1 MKSILFPAVA
11 GMLTVMSGAA
21 FADTAVS
28 AVTDLNVRAG
38 PGPQYPV
45 IGVLAAGQ
53 SATLNG
59 CIENSKWCTI
69 AEAGGQG
76 WVYSDYVTADFGG
89 NRVVLTQR
97 PHGSSVTVVSPP
109 EDIGENSNDYTGAIV
124 AGEPVEDVFPPPP
137 AEVRTY
143 VDTHRLDPVYLDGEV
158 VTGATLPDTV
168 ELREIPDYNY
178 RYVYVNGQPALI
190 DPQTRRIMY
199 VVR

>member
-1 MKSILFPAVA
+1 MKRILIPAVA
-11 GMLTVMSGAA
+11 GALVAMSGAA
-21 FADTAVS
+21 LADTAVS

-69 AEAGGQG
+69 AEANGQG

-89 NRVVLTQR
+89 NAVVLTRR
-97 PHGSSVTVVSPP
+97 PADAGITIVTAP
-109 EDIGENSNDYTGAIV
+109 EDGNDYPDSYTGAII
-124 AGEPVEDVFPPPP
+124 AAEPMDAIDRPP

-143 VDTHRLDPVYLDGEV
+143 VDTNRLDPVYLDGEV

-168 ELREIPDYNY
+168 ELREIPDYRY
-178 RYVYVNGQPALI
+178 RYVYVNGQPALV
-190 DPQTRRIMY
+190 DPSTRRIMY

>member
-1 MKSILFPAVA
+1 MKSVLIPAVA
-11 GMLTVMSGAA
+11 GMLTVMSGSAL
-21 FADTAVS
+21 ADTAVS

-89 NRVVLTQR
+89 SRVVLTQR
-97 PHGSSVTVVSPP
+97 PHGSSVAVVSPP
-109 EDIGENSNDYTGAIV
+109 EDIGDYSTDYTGAIV
-124 AGEPVEDVFPPPP
+124 AGEPVDAIPRPP

-178 RYVYVNGQPALI
+178 RYVYVNGQPTLV

>member
-1 MKSILFPAVA
+1 MKSLLFPAVA
-11 GMLTVMSGAA
+11 GMLAVMSGAA
-21 FADTAVS
+21 LADTAVS

-89 NRVVLTQR
+89 SRVVLTQR
-97 PHGSSVTVVSPP
+97 PHGSSVAIVSPP
-109 EDIGENSNDYTGAIV
+109 EDIGNYSNDYTGAIISSD
-124 AGEPVEDVFPPPP
+124 PVVGDFPAPP

-158 VTGATLPDTV
+158 VTGAILPDTV
-168 ELREIPDYNY
+168 ELRPIPDYNY

-190 DPQTRRIMY
+190 DPQTRRVMY
-199 VVR
+199 VMR

>member
-1 MKSILFPAVA
+1 MKSVLFPAVA

-28 AVTDLNVRAG
+28 AITDLNVRAG

-69 AEAGGQG
+69 AEGGGQG

-89 NRVVLTQR
+89 SRVVLTQR
-97 PHGSSVTVVSPP
+97 PHGSSVAIVSPP
-109 EDIGENSNDYTGAIV
+109 EDIGNYSTEYTGAIV
-124 AGEPVEDVFPPPP
+124 AGEPVDAIPLPP

-143 VDTHRLDPVYLDGEV
+143 VRTHRLDPVYLEGEV

-168 ELREIPDYNY
+168 ELREVPDYNY
-178 RYVYVNGQPALI
+178 RYVYVNGQPTLV
-190 DPQTRRIMY
+190 DPDTRRIMY

>member
-1 MKSILFPAVA
+1 MKSLLFPAVA

-76 WVYSDYVTADFGG
+76 WVYSDYVTADIGG
-89 NRVVLTQR
+89 SRVVLTER
-97 PHGSSVTVVSPP
+97 RSSVAVVSPP
-109 EDIGENSNDYTGAIV
+109 EDIGNYSTDIPARSSPAIRSWMTS
-124 AGEPVEDVFPPPP
+124 P
-137 AEVRTY
+137 
-143 VDTHRLDPVYLDGEV
+143 RLRLKSAPMS
-158 VTGATLPDTV
+158 TRIAS
-168 ELREIPDYNY
+168 IPSISK
-178 RYVYVNGQPALI
+178 AK
-190 DPQTRRIMY
+190 
-199 VVR
+199 

>member
-1 MKSILFPAVA
+1 MKNILFPAVA
-11 GMLTVMSGAA
+11 GALVAMSGSAL
-21 FADTAVS
+21 ADTAVS

-53 SATLNG
+53 SATLDG

-89 NRVVLTQR
+89 NRVVLTRR
-97 PHGSSVTVVSPP
+97 PADAGVTVVTAPA
-109 EDIGENSNDYTGAIV
+109 DNNDYSDTYTGAIV
-124 AGEPVEDVFPPPP
+124 AGDPVEPIRRPP

-143 VDTHRLDPVYLDGEV
+143 IDTNRLDTVYLDGEV

-168 ELREIPDYNY
+168 ELREIPNYNY
-178 RYVYVNGQPALI
+178 RYVYVNGQPALV
-190 DPQTRRIMY
+190 DPITRRIMY

>member
-1 MKSILFPAVA
+1 MKSVLFPAIA

-21 FADTAVS
+21 MADTAVS

-53 SATLNG
+53 SATLSG
-59 CIENSKWCTI
+59 CMENSKWCTI

-76 WVYSDYVTADFGG
+76 WVYSDYVTAEFGG
-89 NRVVLTQR
+89 SRVVLTQR
-97 PHGSSVTVVSPP
+97 PRTSGIAVVAPP
-109 EDIGENSNDYTGAIV
+109 ADIGDYSNEYTGAII
-124 AGEPVEDVFPPPP
+124 AGEPVVDPIPRPP

-143 VDTHRLDPVYLDGEV
+143 VRTHRLDPVYLEGEV

-168 ELREIPDYNY
+168 ELREVPDYRY
-178 RYVYVNGQPALI
+178 RYVYVNNQPALI
-190 DPQTRRIMY
+190 DPDTRRIMY

>member
-1 MKSILFPAVA
+1 MKSVLIPAIA

-21 FADTAVS
+21 MAETAVS

-76 WVYSDYVTADFGG
+76 WVYSDYVTADFDGG
-89 NRVVLTQR
+89 RVVLTQR
-97 PHGSSVTVVSPP
+97 PHGSGVTVVTPP
-109 EDIGENSNDYTGAIV
+109 ADVGNYSNDYTGAIV
-124 AGEPVEDVFPPPP
+124 AGEPVDAFPPPP
-137 AEVRTY
+137 ATVRTY

-178 RYVYVNGQPALI
+178 RYVYVNGQPVLI
-190 DPQTRRIMY
+190 DPRTHRIMY

>member
-1 MKSILFPAVA
+1 MRSVLFPAVA
-11 GMLTVMSGAA
+11 GMLTMMSGAA

-89 NRVVLTQR
+89 SRVVLTQR
-97 PHGSSVTVVSPP
+97 PHGSSVAIVSPP
-109 EDIGENSNDYTGAIV
+109 DGYSTDYTGAII
-124 AGEPVEDVFPPPP
+124 ASDPLNDAFPPPP
-137 AEVRTY
+137 TEVRTY
-143 VDTHRLDPVYLDGEV
+143 VGAHRLDPVYLDGEV

-178 RYVYVNGQPALI
+178 RYVYVNGQPALV
-190 DPQTRRIMY
+190 DPSTRRIMY

>member
-21 FADTAVS
+21 MADTAVS

-89 NRVVLTQR
+89 SRVVLTQR

>member
-1 MKSILFPAVA
+1 MKRILLPAIA
-11 GMLTVMSGAA
+11 GGLLAMSGVAL
-21 FADTAVS
+21 ADTAVS

-69 AEAGGQG
+69 AEADGQG
-76 WVYSDYVTADFGG
+76 WVYSDYVTADFDGS
-89 NRVVLTQR
+89 RVVLTQR
-97 PHGSSVTVVSPP
+97 PHGSRVTVVTPP
-109 EDIGENSNDYTGAIV
+109 ADSGDYPGNYTGAIV
-124 AGEPVEDVFPPPP
+124 SGEPIDAIDRPP

-143 VDTHRLDPVYLDGEV
+143 ISKHQVDPVYLDGEV
-158 VTGATLPDTV
+158 VTGATLPDAV

-178 RYVYVNGQPALI
+178 RYVYVSGQPALI

>member
-1 MKSILFPAVA
+1 MKSVLLPAIA
-11 GMLTVMSGAA
+11 GMMTVMSGAA

-76 WVYSDYVTADFGG
+76 WVYSDYVTADFSGS
-89 NRVVLTQR
+89 RVILTRR
-97 PHGSSVTVVSPP
+97 PHGSSVAIVSPP
-109 EDIGENSNDYTGAIV
+109 EDIGNYSNDYTGAIIG
-124 AGEPVEDVFPPPP
+124 GEPAEDAFPPPP

-178 RYVYVNGQPALI
+178 RYVYVNGQAALI

>member
-1 MKSILFPAVA
+1 MKSVLFPAVA
-11 GMLTVMSGAA
+11 GMLTVMSGSAL
-21 FADTAVS
+21 ADTAVS

-89 NRVVLTQR
+89 SRVVLTQR
-97 PHGSSVTVVSPP
+97 PHGSSVAVVSPP
-109 EDIGENSNDYTGAIV
+109 EDIGDYSTDYTGAIV
-124 AGEPVEDVFPPPP
+124 AGEPVDAIPRPP

-143 VDTHRLDPVYLDGEV
+143 VATHRLDPVYLDGEV

-178 RYVYVNGQPALI
+178 RYVYVNGQPTLV

>member
-1 MKSILFPAVA
+1 MKRILFPAVA
-11 GMLTVMSGAA
+11 GALTAMSGSAL
-21 FADTAVS
+21 ADTAVS
-28 AVTDLNVRAG
+28 AITDLNVRAG

-53 SATLNG
+53 SATLDG
-59 CIENSKWCTI
+59 CIANSKWCTI
-69 AEAGGQG
+69 AEANGQG

-89 NRVVLTQR
+89 SRVVLTQR
-97 PHGSSVTVVSPP
+97 PASADIAVVTAPADSVEYS
-109 EDIGENSNDYTGAIV
+109 DNYTGAIV
-124 AGEPVEDVFPPPP
+124 AGEAIEPIRRPP

-143 VDTHRLDPVYLDGEV
+143 VETNRLDPVYLEGEV

-178 RYVYVNGQPALI
+178 RYVYVNGQPALV
-190 DPQTRRIMY
+190 DPDTRRIMY

>member
-1 MKSILFPAVA
+1 MKSVLLPAIA
-11 GMLTVMSGAA
+11 GMMTVMPGAA

-89 NRVVLTQR
+89 SRVILTQR
-97 PHGSSVTVVSPP
+97 PHGSSVAIVSPP
-109 EDIGENSNDYTGAIV
+109 EDIGNYSTDYTGAIV
-124 AGEPVEDVFPPPP
+124 AGEPAEDAFPPPP

-143 VDTHRLDPVYLDGEV
+143 VATHRLDPVYLDGEV

-168 ELREIPDYNY
+168 ALREIPDYNY

>member
-1 MKSILFPAVA
+1 MKRILFPAVA
-11 GMLTVMSGAA
+11 GALVAMSGAA
-21 FADTAVS
+21 LADTAVS

-89 NRVVLTQR
+89 SQVVLTRR
-97 PHGSSVTVVSPP
+97 PADAGITVVTPP
-109 EDIGENSNDYTGAIV
+109 ADSSDYPDTYTGAIV
-124 AGEPVEDVFPPPP
+124 S
-137 AEVRTY
+137 AESRSIPSTGRRPKSAPMSTRTGS
-143 VDTHRLDPVYLDGEV
+143 TPSISTARW
-158 VTGATLPDTV
+158 
-168 ELREIPDYNY
+168 LRA
-178 RYVYVNGQPALI
+178 QPCPTPSNCAKFR
-190 DPQTRRIMY
+190 TTTTAMSM
-199 VVR
+199 

>member
-1 MKSILFPAVA
+1 MKSILFPAIA
-11 GMLTVMSGAA
+11 GMLTVLSGAA
-21 FADTAVS
+21 MADTAVS

-89 NRVVLTQR
+89 SRVVLTQR

>member
-1 MKSILFPAVA
+1 MKSILFPAIA

-21 FADTAVS
+21 LADTAVS

-89 NRVVLTQR
+89 SRVVLTQR

-109 EDIGENSNDYTGAIV
+109 EDIGNSPGV
-124 AGEPVEDVFPPPP
+124 ALRVQESPVSRSRTLSRHRRPRSEPMSTRTASTPSIST
-137 AEVRTY
+137 VRSS
-143 VDTHRLDPVYLDGEV
+143 PVRPCP
-158 VTGATLPDTV
+158 TPSSCAKF
-168 ELREIPDYNY
+168 
-178 RYVYVNGQPALI
+178 
-190 DPQTRRIMY
+190 QTTTTAMSM
-199 VVR
+199 

>member
-1 MKSILFPAVA
+1 MKSLLFPAIA
-11 GMLTVMSGAA
+11 GMLTAMSGAA
-21 FADTAVS
+21 LADTAVS

-89 NRVVLTQR
+89 SRVVLTQR
-97 PHGSSVTVVSPP
+97 RSAVAVVSPP
-109 EDIGENSNDYTGAIV
+109 EDISNYSTDYTGAIISSDPV
-124 AGEPVEDVFPPPP
+124 VGEFPAPP
-137 AEVRTY
+137 AAVRTY

-178 RYVYVNGQPALI
+178 RYVYVNGQRALI

>member
-1 MKSILFPAVA
+1 MKSLVFPAIA
-11 GMLTVMSGAA
+11 GMITVMSNTA
-21 FADTAVS
+21 FADTTVS
-28 AVTDLNVRAG
+28 TVTDLNVRAD
-38 PGPQYPV
+38 PRPQYPV

-76 WVYSDYVTADFGG
+76 WVYSDYVTADFSGS
-89 NRVVLTQR
+89 RVILTQR
-97 PHGSSVTVVSPP
+97 PHGSSVAIVSPP
-109 EDIGENSNDYTGAIV
+109 EDIGNTSTDYTGAIIG
-124 AGEPVEDVFPPPP
+124 GEPAEGDFPPPP

-168 ELREIPDYNY
+168 ELREIPDYSY
-178 RYVYVNGQPALI
+178 RYVYVNGQPALV
-190 DPQTRRIMY
+190 DPSTRRIMY